1 MKCPNCGTELTNNET
16 FCTNCGKRVDGAIE
30 TPTGVESS
38 NTNTENKVEQPVQQ
52 TEQPVQQTEQPT
64 AANTAKYNG
73 VVISGFVIAI
83 ISIFIFS
90 IVLGPIAAVLSAIGL
105 KQVNETNEKGKGLAI
120 AGIIIGIAVI
130 IIMVIGYATGIVGNN

>member
-52 TEQPVQQTEQPT
+52 TEQPT
-64 AANTAKYNG
+64 AANNTKYNG

-90 IVLGPIAAVLSAIGL
+90 IVLGPIAAILSAIGL

-130 IIMVIGYATGIVGNN
+130 IIMIIGYATDIVGNN

>member
-52 TEQPVQQTEQPT
+52 TEQPS
-64 AANTAKYNG
+64 AANNTKYNG

-83 ISIFIFS
+83 ISIFKFS
-90 IVLGPIAAVLSAIGL
+90 IVLGPIAAILSAIGL
-105 KQVNETNEKGKGLAI
+105 KQVNEKNEKGKGLAI

-130 IIMVIGYATGIVGNN
+130 IIMIIGYATGIIGNN